1 MVEVVA
7 NRFDGKNISRTI
19 VGYDLRRKPIN
30 IIFMSSYDEER
41 RYEELLESNRKY
53 LSAMNLFN
61 EDPSFIETITL
72 PDECEIIAFDLPDFF
87 LKVFLSGNVSTPGH
101 AVPITHLPLDWNF
114 IGFDVID
121 PYTQN
126 SVFDDISFGI
136 SCEEWMCYRDSF
148 RNTKYGLISDF
159 EQALILSIIA
169 DGVIHE
175 HKPFI
180 PSGVWLKVRQ

>member
-87 LKVFLSGNVSTPGH
+87 
-101 AVPITHLPLDWNF
+101 
-114 IGFDVID
+114 
-121 PYTQN
+121 
-126 SVFDDISFGI
+126 
-136 SCEEWMCYRDSF
+136 
-148 RNTKYGLISDF
+148 
-159 EQALILSIIA
+159 
-169 DGVIHE
+169 
-175 HKPFI
+175 
-180 PSGVWLKVRQ
+180 